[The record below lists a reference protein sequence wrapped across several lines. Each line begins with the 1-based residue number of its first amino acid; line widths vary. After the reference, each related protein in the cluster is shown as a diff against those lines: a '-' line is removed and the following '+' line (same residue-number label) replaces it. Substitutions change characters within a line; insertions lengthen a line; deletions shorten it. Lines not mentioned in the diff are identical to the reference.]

1 MEIDT
6 IALAQGMDFTVWS
19 LFTRAGIVV
28 KCVMLL
34 LLFSS
39 VWSWAIMIQKKLNFR
54 RVRLDTE
61 KFDSAFWSGEP
72 LDEYYGRIHQRPQGA
87 SQRIFC
93 AAMNE
98 WKYSQR
104 SDGELIAGARL
115 RIEKSMY
122 AAVTREVNKLTY
134 GLDFLATVGA
144 TAPFVGVFGTV
155 WGIMTVFRD
164 IGIQENTNLAVVAP
178 GIGEALAATALG
190 LFAAIPALIFFNNLS
205 SAADRLSSNFEDF
218 ADEFSTIISR
228 QLDE

>member
-1 MEIDT
+1 MEV
-6 IALAQGMDFTVWS
+6 IALTQGTDFTIWS
-19 LFTRAGIVV
+19 LFVRAGIVV

-39 VWSWAIMIQKKLNFR
+39 IWSWAIMIQKKLSFR
-54 RVRLDTE
+54 HVRLDTA
-61 KFDSAFWSGEP
+61 KFDQAFWSGEP
-72 LDEYYGRIHQRPQGA
+72 LDEFYGRIYQRPQG
-87 SQRIFC
+87 SLQRIFC

-115 RIEKSMY
+115 RIERSMY
-122 AAVTREVNKLTY
+122 AAVTREVNKLTN

-178 GIGEALAATALG
+178 GIGEALVATALG

-205 SAADRLSSNFEDF
+205 AAAERLSAHFEDF